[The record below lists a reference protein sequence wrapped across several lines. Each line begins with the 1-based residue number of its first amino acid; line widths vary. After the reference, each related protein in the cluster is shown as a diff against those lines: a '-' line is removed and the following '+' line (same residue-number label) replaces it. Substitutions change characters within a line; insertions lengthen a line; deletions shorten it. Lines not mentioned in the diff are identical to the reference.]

1 MKGWQP
7 LGDWGLSWWPLEEEE
22 EALRAAQIS
31 SICAR
36 LSHAAVPSTLFI
48 AQISLICSDILNLRP
63 SVTCLVLHHL
73 IHRSDILN
81 LFRYLHAQISHAQ
94 ISHTQMSSIYACL
107 SHATASS
114 TLFIA
119 QIWIA
124 VFPIRAIHNLLL
136 HAACSDIL
144 NLRPSVTCCC
154 TIHLI
159 HSSDIPNLLRYPQF
173 APVCHMPSTAPPY
186 S

>member
-1 MKGWQP
+1 MVEGWVPIPGQFFWLILYRP
-7 LGDWGLSWWPLEEEE
+7 IITRKITKLWSKSRNRFPQETWMEIYDVAGERLTTIGW
-22 EALRAAQIS
+22 LRPQLVAVGGGGA
-31 SICAR
+31 SIASR
-36 LSHAAVPSTLFI
+36 
-48 AQISLICSDILNLRP
+48 SDILNLRP

-144 NLRPSVTCCC
+144 NLRPSVRCHSC

-159 HSSDIPNLLRYPQF
+159 HSQ
-173 APVCHMPSTAPPY
+173 M
-186 S
+186 